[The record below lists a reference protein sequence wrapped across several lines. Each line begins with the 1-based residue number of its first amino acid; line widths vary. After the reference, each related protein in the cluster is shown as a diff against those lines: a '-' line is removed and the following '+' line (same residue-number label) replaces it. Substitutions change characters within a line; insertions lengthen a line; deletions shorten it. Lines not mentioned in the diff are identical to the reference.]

1 MFQSD
6 FRIVADYFVQMR
18 TNKEY
23 NPGQKVMKHI
33 DAVLKLMSALTQGE
47 SYRMDKIF
55 PQT

>member
-33 DAVLKLMSALTQGE
+33 DAVLKLMSALTQDD
-47 SYRMDKIF
+47 RM
-55 PQT
+55 TEV